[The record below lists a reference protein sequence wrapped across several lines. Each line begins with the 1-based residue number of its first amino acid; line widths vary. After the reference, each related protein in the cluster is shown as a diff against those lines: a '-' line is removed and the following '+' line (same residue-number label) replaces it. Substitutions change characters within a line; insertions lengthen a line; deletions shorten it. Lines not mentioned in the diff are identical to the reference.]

1 MGEFLGIS
9 IADDIGMNATLCI
22 AHLCAD
28 GQPHIPMPFK
38 VDPASGGNEV
48 QHLLR
53 LARKMR
59 RYRPRHAIIDDER
72 QIPHARRRE
81 EHRPHIAARHINGH
95 GCSRNRCSKKQQS
108 KEHSPDDPSLHPIY
122 SLVSV
127 MTPCAVR
134 SVAVRSVSASRV

>member
-1 MGEFLGIS
+1 MPL
-9 IADDIGMNATLCI
+9 DLNA
-22 AHLCAD
+22 AR
-28 GQPHIPMPFK
+28 
-38 VDPASGGNEV
+38 SGDEA
-48 QHLLR
+48 QHLLALSR
-53 LARKMR
+53 HMR
-59 RYRPRHAIIDDER
+59 CHRPRHAVIDDER